1 MLRCARALF
10 DKRLVTRQQVL
21 PRITRGNQSMSRSA
35 CTAPRRGVFQEL
47 RLLAACRRLLILAA
61 AALVLASS
69 PLLSTQALA
78 APYEAAVSVGHAQIA
93 HGGEPAGEP
102 LFCAFS
108 GQALLPTG
116 CFLPIWPDDPPVWRV
131 LPL

>member
-1 MLRCARALF
+1 
-10 DKRLVTRQQVL
+10 
-21 PRITRGNQSMSRSA
+21 MSRSA

-47 RLLAACRRLLILAA
+47 GLLAACRRLLILAA

-78 APYEAAVSVGHAQIA
+78 APHEAAVGAGASPVVY
-93 HGGEPAGEP
+93 GGEPAGEP
-102 LFCAFS
+102 LLYAFS
-108 GQALLPTG
+108 DHAEQPTWRI
-116 CFLPIWPDDPPVWRV
+116 LPIWPDDPPVFRV